1 MVTGPRL
8 ASCWTGG
15 QPTQRNTNEATCRT
29 TTDSWRAHVH
39 TDKQS
44 ATYSTADAPRA
55 TDAQYLAL
63 GRGNLQNTLDPSAIL
78 ELAALHAVLGTL
90 RDIDDP
96 VALFARHAHAQPEFQ
111 LVLSVLPDI
120 HHPGLPH
127 DILDTAFL
135 LRWTELVATGN
146 APQELKPLPPCRAR
160 SED

>member
-1 MVTGPRL
+1 MSTQTNSPQPIRRL
-8 ASCWTGG
+8 TRLE
-15 QPTQRNTNEATCRT
+15 QLTLNTWRWAAATI
-29 TTDSWRAHVH
+29 
-39 TDKQS
+39 
-44 ATYSTADAPRA
+44 
-55 TDAQYLAL
+55 
-63 GRGNLQNTLDPSAIL
+63 QNTLDPSAIL

-96 VALFARHAHAQPEFQ
+96 VALFARHTHAQPEFQ

-120 HHPGLPH
+120 HHLGLPH

-135 LRWTELVATGN
+135 LRWTELLATCN